1 MKRYIIRRLLLAIPV
16 LLAVSIVIFAMVRI
30 LPGDVATARLG
41 DDASAA
47 DLARLRAKLGLDRPV
62 YIQYLDWLG
71 GMITG
76 NPGISL
82 WTDQPIGT
90 MLASSVP
97 VTLELTILATLVS
110 LLIAV
115 PTGVLSAVYQDRPM
129 DYVARLLGIAGL
141 AVPNFWL
148 GTLLVVLPSI
158 WFGWIPP
165 LQYVP
170 IFKDPSVNLQQLA
183 LPAVALGAYLA
194 AIVSRLTRSSL
205 LEVLRQDFVRT
216 ARAKGLTERVVINR
230 HALKNAAIPVTT
242 MAALQFGH
250 LLGGTVVIEKIFSL
264 PGLGRL
270 TLDAILARDY
280 LTVQTNVFLLT
291 GAFVIINLIVDVGY
305 AYLDPRI
312 RYR

>member
-16 LLAVSIVIFAMVRI
+16 LLGVSMVIFAMVRI

-41 DDASAA
+41 DEASAA
-47 DLARLRAKLGLDRPV
+47 DIARLAAALGLDRPMYV
-62 YIQYLDWLG
+62 QYLEWLG
-71 GMITG
+71 GVLTG
-76 NPGISL
+76 NPGVSL
-82 WTDQPIGT
+82 WTDLPIRT
-90 MLASSVP
+90 MLASSIP
-97 VTLELTILATLVS
+97 VTVELTVLATVVS
-110 LLIAV
+110 LLIAL
-115 PTGVLSAVYQDRPM
+115 PAGVVSAVYQDRPL

-148 GTLLVVLPSI
+148 GTLLVILPSI

-165 LQYVP
+165 MQYAP
-170 IFKDPSVNLQQLA
+170 FFEDPLVNLQQLA
-183 LPAVALGAYLA
+183 LPALALGAYLA
-194 AIVSRLTRSSL
+194 AVVTRLTRSSL
-205 LEVLRQDFVRT
+205 LEVLRQDYVRT
-216 ARAKGLTERVVINR
+216 ARAKGLAERIVINR

-250 LLGGTVVIEKIFSL
+250 LLAGTVLIEKIFSL

-291 GAFVIINLIVDVGY
+291 GAFVVINLIVDVGY